1 MYLELKK
8 GEKWEYVLKQPIEIR
23 KLEVDKNDLGL
34 QANRVGE
41 KYSLKHVGIEYTKF
55 VFLQIFFFF
64 FYLNFTPVFM

>member
-8 GEKWEYVLKQPIEIR
+8 GEKWEYVLKQPIKIR

-34 QANRVGE
+34 QANCVGE

-55 VFLQIFFFF
+55 VFL
-64 FYLNFTPVFM
+64 